1 MHMCF
6 IICLM
11 SFKFYKSI
19 YGRHLSFLLIS
30 ILFFNIHA
38 LETGI
43 LQKKK
48 LFQNVKQ
55 PSDVAKTF
63 SILSF
68 AENDSAAVEIIR

>member
-19 YGRHLSFLLIS
+19 Y
-30 ILFFNIHA
+30 
-38 LETGI
+38 
-43 LQKKK
+43 
-48 LFQNVKQ
+48 
-55 PSDVAKTF
+55 DVAKTF